1 MSQHRYIFSLETSDS
16 EACAK
21 IIKDLNKRAQRRLP
35 GAESERFTICHGKIA
50 WSHIKFF
57 RSVEQ

>member
-1 MSQHRYIFSLETSDS
+1 MYNVDILKVGDIVSIL
-16 EACAK
+16 K
-21 IIKDLNKRAQRRLP
+21 IMEIAQRMLP
-35 GAESERFTICHGKIA
+35 GAESQRFTICHGKIA